1 MPSRRRSRNKNVG
14 NNLAE
19 VSRRLRTLERRPVRT
34 KLGNRIVKTSSIAPN
49 TITADEVNFGTAV
62 ITSDPAP
69 YIENPKDGLFV
80 ISSTTGATSVYS
92 EEDDD
97 FYLLADPNA
106 QADATAASAAATEAA
121 AAATAATASANGKN
135 AVFRGPPS
143 AYSPATAPTATKVG
157 DIWFDTSPVTSS
169 DGVTDYTGSRPKRW
183 TGSVWEAF
191 GLSYAAITSIDANT
205 ITTGTLTGR
214 TIQTSANGRK
224 IEMSN
229 TDKLIFRGD
238 NGVRVV
244 GVVSPGIGSEGLD
257 ISGGETTNKY
267 TTLSLRGEDYAG
279 DSSATLLTPS
289 GLGIY
294 IYQNTSQTSYTG
306 SGGVLINGGGGSDT
320 TNGSLR
326 LTSGGGGFEFVDW
339 SGTAYGST
347 IYVYDDSMSISSSSL
362 SLSAD
367 AVYLAGDL
375 VLGYGTYQS
384 GSGAP
389 TEVPTGGTGTV
400 VFRYT

>member
-106 QADATAASAAATEAA
+106 QADATAASNAAAQAA
-121 AAATAATASANGKN
+121 ADATAATASANGKN
-135 AVFRGPPS
+135 AVFR
-143 AYSPATAPTATKVG
+143 SPTAPTATKVG
-157 DIWFDTSPVTSS
+157 DIWFDSTQDASDLTSS
-169 DGVTDYTGSRPKRW
+169 GTAAGGSRPKRW
-183 TGSVWEAF
+183 TGSAWEAF
-191 GLSYAAITSIDANT
+191 GLSYAAITSLDANT

-214 TIQTSANGRK
+214 TIQTSASGRK

-238 NGVRVV
+238 DGVRVV

-257 ISGGETTNKY
+257 ISGGETANKY

-294 IYQNTSQTSYTG
+294 IYENTSQTSYVG
-306 SGGVLINGGGGSDT
+306 SGGVLINGGGST
-320 TNGSLR
+320 SNGSLR
-326 LTSGGGGFEFVDW
+326 LTSGQGGFEFVDW

-347 IYVYDDSMSISSSSL
+347 IYVYGDQMSISSSSL

-367 AVYLAGDL
+367 AVYFAGDL
-375 VLGYGTYQS
+375 VLGYGTYQQ

-389 TEVPTGGTGTV
+389 TGVPFGGTGTV

>member
-1 MPSRRRSRNKNVG
+1 MPSRRRSRNKNIG

-49 TITADEVNFGTAV
+49 TITADEVNFGTAI
-62 ITSDPAP
+62 ITTDPAP

-106 QADATAASAAATEAA
+106 QADATQAAADAAAAASAA
-121 AAATAATASANGKN
+121 TAASLSANGKN
-135 AVFRGPPS
+135 AVFRGPAS
-143 AYSPATAPTATKVG
+143 AYAPASAPTATKVG
-157 DIWFDTSPVTSS
+157 DIWFDSS
-169 DGVTDYTGSRPKRW
+169 AIVGDAVGSRPKRW
-183 TGSVWEAF
+183 TGSVWEPF

-214 TIQTSANGRK
+214 TIQTSDSGRR

-229 TDKLIFRGD
+229 TDNLIFRGD
-238 NGVRVV
+238 NGSTVV
-244 GVVSPGIGSEGLD
+244 GQIVPGFSSEGLD
-257 ISGGETTNKY
+257 ISGGSTLSNSTI
-267 TTLSLRGEDYAG
+267 LSLRGTNYAG

-289 GLGIY
+289 GIGIY
-294 IYQNTSQTSYTG
+294 IYENSSTTDNGSTG
-306 SGGVLINGGGGSDT
+306 GLLINGGGSTSGA
-320 TNGSLR
+320 GLR
-326 LTSGGGGFEFVDW
+326 LNSGAGGLEIIDW
-339 SGTAYGST
+339 SGTPYGST
-347 IYVYDDSMSISSSSL
+347 IYAYNDIIDIGADIVRISGGS
-362 SLSAD
+362 
-367 AVYLAGDL
+367 VQFAGDL
-375 VLGYGTYQS
+375 VLGYDTYQQ

-389 TEVPTGGTGTV
+389 TGVPAGGTGTV